1 MLPGMTCILGLSGG
15 IGSGKSTVSLLLDEL
30 GATIV
35 DADAIV
41 HELQAAGQPMLK
53 EIAAVFGDEVIAED
67 GSLDRPALGGIV
79 FRDVQL
85 RRQLEQIVQPPVI
98 AEMMN
103 RAKRAVDA
111 GEAMVV
117 MDIPLLFE
125 GQKTGRGSAAVMNYD
140 ATVCVWVTAEIQL
153 ERTMSRDDCDQG
165 EAERRIAAQL
175 PIDEKREMADHII
188 DNSGAPEITR
198 QQVKALYTTLTATPT

>member
-53 EIAAVFGDEVIAED
+53 EIAAVFGDQVIAED

-85 RRQLEQIVQPPVI
+85 LRQLEQIVQPPVI

-111 GEAMVV
+111 GESMVV

-140 ATVCVWVTAEIQL
+140 ATVCVWVTSEIQL
-153 ERTMSRDDCDQG
+153 KRTMSRDGCDQG

-175 PIDEKREMADHII
+175 PIDEKREMADHVI
-188 DNSGAPEITR
+188 DNSGSPEITR
-198 QQVKALYTTLTATPT
+198 QQVKGLYTTLTATPT